1 VPSSGSDPYA
11 CEPGA
16 TAEYD
21 AVVLAGGGA
30 SRMGGADKTALTV
43 DGVPLLDRV
52 LSAVADARTLIVV
65 GEPRPTRLE
74 VTRAGMALVHSDRVV
89 LLAADLPFL
98 SCDAVAR
105 LLAAVGESGAV
116 LVDADGR
123 EQWLAGAWRTDV
135 LGTADLRPGG
145 SLRHALT
152 PLRPNLV
159 AALGTEVIDC
169 DTAEDL
175 ARARGLT

>member
-1 VPSSGSDPYA
+1 
-11 CEPGA
+11 
-16 TAEYD
+16 
-21 AVVLAGGGA
+21 VLAGGGA

-74 VTRAGMALVHSDRVV
+74 VTWTREEPTGTGPAAATRAGMALVHSDRVV

>member
-74 VTRAGMALVHSDRVV
+74 VTWTREEPTGTGPAAATRAGMALVHSDRVV

-116 LVDADGR
+116 LVAGAVARGCLADGR
-123 EQWLAGAWRTDV
+123 AGYGGPQAGWLVAPRPHA
-135 LGTADLRPGG
+135 AASEPGG
-145 SLRHALT
+145 CTRH
-152 PLRPNLV
+152 
-159 AALGTEVIDC
+159 
-169 DTAEDL
+169 
-175 ARARGLT
+175 RGDRL